1 MRTRQQL
8 QLKQLQAGFTL
19 IELII
24 VIVIIG
30 ILAAVA
36 IPKYQDLTNDAKIGV
51 AQGIGGAAASWSAI
65 NYSRRS
71 GGSTGGSAITACA
84 DLGNSTNISMPTGY
98 VITGTLVTTGVTAE
112 CTITGTPAAVTATF
126 QAFGSA

>member
-36 IPKYQDLTNDAKIGV
+36 IPKYMSLSSEASTAAAQGV
-51 AQGIGGAAASWSAI
+51 AGNLAAASATQYALKQGSLTNSFQAGCI
-65 NYSRRS
+65 GDATTGVALMLQ
-71 GGSTGGSAITACA
+71 GG
-84 DLGNSTNISMPTGY
+84 MPTGY
-98 VITGTLVTTGVTAE
+98 SS
-112 CTITGTPAAVTATF
+112 AAVTGTNCLVTSPSGGTASWV
-126 QAFGSA
+126 AAN